1 MALLKMTYDEAEYDL
16 FTRLQS
22 LSIEYPEEIE
32 IYIDDNGDPEFEI
45 EYDFFFD
52 NLEKIF
58 GFD

>member
-1 MALLKMTYDEAEYDL
+1 MTYDEAEYDL